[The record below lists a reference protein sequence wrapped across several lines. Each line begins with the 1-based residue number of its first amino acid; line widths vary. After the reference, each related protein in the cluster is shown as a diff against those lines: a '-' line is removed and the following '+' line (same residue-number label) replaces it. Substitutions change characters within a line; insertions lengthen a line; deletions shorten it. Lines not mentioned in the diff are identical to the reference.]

1 MFVFRKREL
10 MFRTKHGTY
19 FFRISSEWKRVCEES
34 VVEKYVAMK
43 SASDDFGEFR
53 SLVAQETV
61 WLDRL
66 EKKLE
71 KSAQTTAADA
81 EEISEELDDIEN
93 FLNRT
98 GQNGERHV
106 RLKVLPGFIFVAHLA
121 KLWFLAVLGL
131 PLWFCFFLF

>member
-1 MFVFRKREL
+1 
-10 MFRTKHGTY
+10 
-19 FFRISSEWKRVCEES
+19 
-34 VVEKYVAMK
+34 MK

-106 RLKVLPGFIFVAHLA
+106 RLKVYYLCP
-121 KLWFLAVLGL
+121 K
-131 PLWFCFFLF
+131 

>member
-1 MFVFRKREL
+1 
-10 MFRTKHGTY
+10 
-19 FFRISSEWKRVCEES
+19 
-34 VVEKYVAMK
+34 MK

-98 GQNGERHV
+98 GHNGERHV
-106 RLKVLPGFIFVAHLA
+106 RLKVQLPGFIFVAHL
-121 KLWFLAVLGL
+121 LPNFFLAVRKN
-131 PLWFCFFLF
+131 LWES